1 MVLGLL
7 PGLSGWGALML
18 KAGLRAGAVGAG
30 ESAFTPELLANLAAA
45 DVWADGLFA
54 LEQGQIITAML
65 LSAWLVYAIESRF
78 LAAALCSAI
87 AAGLAWIGLIHAWQF
102 AAADTVMH
110 IDWGSGRAWA
120 EGYAAMT
127 AIVLVAHWRQRSVD

>member
-1 MVLGLL
+1 MEAGLAILLYIGLAMAAQAFASTPNHHGPAVVLGLL
-7 PGLSGWGALML
+7 PGLAGWGALML

-87 AAGLAWIGLIHAWQF
+87 AAGLAWIGLIHA
-102 AAADTVMH
+102 
-110 IDWGSGRAWA
+110 
-120 EGYAAMT
+120 
-127 AIVLVAHWRQRSVD
+127 